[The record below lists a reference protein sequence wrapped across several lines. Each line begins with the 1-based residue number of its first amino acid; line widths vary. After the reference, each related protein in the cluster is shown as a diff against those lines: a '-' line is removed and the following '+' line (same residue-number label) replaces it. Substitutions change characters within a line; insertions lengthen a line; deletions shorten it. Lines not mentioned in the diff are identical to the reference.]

1 MTRFTLL
8 CLALLP
14 LTNLLAAEAPP
25 PLKVLLVSG
34 GCCEDYGKQKNVLKK
49 GLEGMINVTVDTV
62 QQGGN
67 ATNSKI
73 ELYQNKDWAKGY
85 DIVIHDE
92 CFADVKDT
100 DWVNGI
106 LAPHRA
112 GLPAV
117 NLHCAMHC
125 YRTGKD
131 DWFEFVGVQSTG
143 HGPQKPIEITF
154 VDNGHPIT
162 QTLMNWTTINEEL
175 YNNKR
180 LFPTAHPL
188 AKGKQKADDDVVVAW
203 TNEYGDK
210 KTRVFST
217 TIGHNT
223 ATVGDTRYLE
233 MVTRGLLWSCD
244 KLNDQYLL
252 PAPK

>member
-1 MTRFTLL
+1 MRITPLL
-8 CLALLP
+8 
-14 LTNLLAAEAPP
+14 LTSLLLACGLRAAEVT

-34 GCCEDYGKQKNVLKK
+34 GCCHDYTKQKDVLAQ
-49 GLEGMINVTVDTV
+49 GLEARARVKVDV
-62 QQGGN
+62 IEQGGRT
-67 ATNSKI
+67 TNTKI
-73 ELYQNKDWAKGY
+73 DLYKNPDWAKGY
-85 DIVIHDE
+85 DVILHDE
-92 CFADVKDT
+92 CFADVKEL
-100 DWVNGI
+100 DWIGTI
-106 LAPHRA
+106 LKPHKD
-112 GLPAV
+112 GTPAV

-125 YRTGKD
+125 YRSGTD
-131 DWFEFVGVQSTG
+131 DWFSFVGLQSTG
-143 HGPQKPIEITF
+143 HGPQKPIDINF

-223 ATVGDTRYLE
+223 ATVGDARYLE